1 MFLSSFFDCLSISV
15 IWCDQRPKQGG
26 GFYSAGYLRQKEFV
40 IEGER
45 GKQRAGTSN
54 LKTSPNRE
62 GQPPI
67 TCVSKKRRKEGKR
80 GGGSMIMRDK
90 CKKDEEGKNK
100 NRVLPPIPLFSRLVV
115 DNAQSCEK
123 NKKKDRSMF
132 LRCGSDT
139 FHLFGFGAVLLA
151 AAHIDQVIG
160 RVADCCGNVGS
171 LQLLSQ
177 GGHLLV
183 FLLEHLDSQCL
194 LLL

>member
-90 CKKDEEGKNK
+90 CKKDGEEP
-100 NRVLPPIPLFSRLVV
+100 RATSHPSFFQACRRQRPIVR
-115 DNAQSCEK
+115 EK
-123 NKKKDRSMF
+123 QEK
-132 LRCGSDT
+132 G
-139 FHLFGFGAVLLA
+139 
-151 AAHIDQVIG
+151 
-160 RVADCCGNVGS
+160 
-171 LQLLSQ
+171 
-177 GGHLLV
+177 
-183 FLLEHLDSQCL
+183 
-194 LLL
+194 